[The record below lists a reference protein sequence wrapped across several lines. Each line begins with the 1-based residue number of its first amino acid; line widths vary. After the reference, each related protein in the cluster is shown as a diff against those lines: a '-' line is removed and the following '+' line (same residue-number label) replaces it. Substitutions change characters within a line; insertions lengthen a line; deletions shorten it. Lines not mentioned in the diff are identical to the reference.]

1 LGFDLYGSLLV
12 HSIVT
17 EAVHFQSAG
26 VLHQSASDGVSMQV
40 AEFYGEL
47 VLVANIAVVISLLPE
62 VL

>member
-1 LGFDLYGSLLV
+1 M